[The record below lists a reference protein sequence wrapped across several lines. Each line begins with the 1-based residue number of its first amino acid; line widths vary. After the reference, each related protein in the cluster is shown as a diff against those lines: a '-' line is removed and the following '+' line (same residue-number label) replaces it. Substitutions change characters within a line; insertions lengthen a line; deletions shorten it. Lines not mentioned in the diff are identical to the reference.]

1 MVIVIKI
8 TSIQQKNIILIGMVF
23 TSLYFVIKYKLQ
35 KLISILI
42 PVYNYEIAE
51 MANALYT
58 LQSNFPLEIIFAE
71 DGSDEKFISTN
82 QKTLLSYPDMKYWI
96 STQNKGRS
104 AIRNQLAEMASF
116 DYLLFLDAD
125 TIPFDS
131 EFIHRYEKV
140 MKENILVYGG
150 RSYTSEAPK
159 ERNKFLHWKYGRT
172 REVIPLQ
179 KRIKFP
185 YRSFMTNN
193 FLIPK
198 SIFNILG
205 GFDEEIQG
213 YGHEDTIFGMLL
225 RKNKIEILHI
235 ENAAVHMG
243 IEDGQIFI
251 KKSLKAAENLIFL
264 SKKYPELAEEVKIWK
279 YFIQTKKIG
288 LGYIL
293 AFFFPR
299 GKTTMEYFIK
309 DKRANLFC
317 FDLYR
322 LSFLHWKSLGR

>member
-1 MVIVIKI
+1 
-8 TSIQQKNIILIGMVF
+8 
-23 TSLYFVIKYKLQ
+23 
-35 KLISILI
+35 LISILI

-51 MANALYT
+51 MAGALHA
-58 LQSNFPLEIIFAE
+58 LQSDFPFEIIFAE
-71 DGSDEKFISTN
+71 DGSDEKFINTN
-82 QKTLLSYPDMKYWI
+82 QKTMHSYPEMKHWI
-96 STQNKGRS
+96 STQNKGRA
-104 AIRNQLAEMASF
+104 AIRNQLARMASF

-140 MKENILVYGG
+140 LKENILIYGG
-150 RSYTSEAPK
+150 RSYTSDSPK
-159 ERNKFLHWKYGRT
+159 ERNKFLHWKYGKT
-172 REVIPLQ
+172 REVIPLV
-179 KRIKFP
+179 KRRKFP

-198 SIFNILG
+198 SLFNSIG
-205 GFDEEIQG
+205 GFDEEIQS

-225 RKNKIEILHI
+225 RQNQIEILHI
-235 ENAAVHMG
+235 ENAAIHMG
-243 IEDGQIFI
+243 IEEDQIFI

-279 YFIQTKKIG
+279 YFIQTKKLGLVYLLGFIFKIG
-288 LGYIL
+288 KPI
-293 AFFFPR
+293 
-299 GKTTMEYFIK
+299 MEYFIK
-309 DKRANLFC
+309 NKRANLFC